1 MINSIQLSRIHL
13 CSFIFL
19 GIQLFISNSLFA
31 TTTNEIFEDENNS
44 SITLVSHSF
53 NAKQRSRF
61 VYNGVTEHVERGL
74 TIIHFMGE
82 GTYEFKSFDTYGS
95 VDACDE
101 FDKTLDSMM
110 GNGSKLAI
118 LAHDS
123 AANDNLKNSSVLKK
137 WGLHQLM
144 GLKSRQAYIMHN
156 LTDAQITEQVDDNS
170 IEQSF
175 SVPLTIDDTKIYF
188 PKIKYEF
195 EPNDNRYIAHA
206 GGEIDGIKS
215 TNSKEALDYSYSRG
229 FRLFELDI
237 IETSD
242 GHLVAAHDWKMWSRF
257 TDYQGD
263 LPPSLSEFKKHTIY
277 GDYHTMDMEAIN
289 KWFKAHPDAILI
301 TDKINDPVAFADKFV
316 DKKRL
321 MMELFSQLAIEEASQ
336 HGIKTIISQDPLMRL
351 KGNKT
356 DYLSINGI
364 EYAAVSRRIIS
375 SQKKL
380 MLQLREQGVKVY
392 VYNVNFD
399 PGKDEQYVYDN
410 ELGLVYGMYADKWV
424 FDTISKSLSCPGNT
438 FRIALR

>member
-1 MINSIQLSRIHL
+1 M
-13 CSFIFL
+13 
-19 GIQLFISNSLFA
+19 
-31 TTTNEIFEDENNS
+31 
-44 SITLVSHSF
+44 SHSF

-215 TNSKEALDYSYSRG
+215 TNSKEALDY
-229 FRLFELDI
+229 
-237 IETSD
+237 
-242 GHLVAAHDWKMWSRF
+242 M
-257 TDYQGD
+257 
-263 LPPSLSEFKKHTIY
+263 
-277 GDYHTMDMEAIN
+277 
-289 KWFKAHPDAILI
+289 
-301 TDKINDPVAFADKFV
+301 
-316 DKKRL
+316 
-321 MMELFSQLAIEEASQ
+321 
-336 HGIKTIISQDPLMRL
+336 
-351 KGNKT
+351 
-356 DYLSINGI
+356 
-364 EYAAVSRRIIS
+364 
-375 SQKKL
+375 
-380 MLQLREQGVKVY
+380 
-392 VYNVNFD
+392 
-399 PGKDEQYVYDN
+399 
-410 ELGLVYGMYADKWV
+410 
-424 FDTISKSLSCPGNT
+424 
-438 FRIALR
+438 